1 MGHPPRLFAP
11 GPVEVPE
18 RIRLALGERIY
29 HHRTADF
36 RAILVDVRERL
47 GRLWQAPGWEPLV
60 LNCSG
65 SGAMEGAVVNLMS
78 RGEKAIN
85 VCAGKFGERWGHIL
99 RGYGCEAVEL
109 TLEWGRSVTP
119 DEVLALLAKHP
130 DVKAIYL
137 TSADTST
144 GGEHPIEVLGPA
156 IRAVSDALIVV
167 DCICDFGGARD
178 IRPIDWQI
186 DAAVSCS
193 QKCLL
198 LPPGL
203 GFAALGPR
211 AIQRMES
218 ADISRFY
225 FDWRL
230 ELIRQRDE
238 RLTAW
243 TSAVNL
249 IRGLQESLAMIEE
262 EGLDRVVERY
272 ARQAAAV
279 RAAVRCTGL
288 ELFPELPS
296 SALTAVRCGPDLDGT
311 RVVELAR
318 SKYGYQFVNGQDR
331 LKGEIFRIGHMGV
344 QHDADIV
351 GVVHVLERVLADL
364 GALRSRP
371 GEAVAAA
378 AASLH
383 GAAVEPL
390 RMSRAS

>member
-1 MGHPPRLFAP
+1 MSHPLRLFAP

-18 RIRLALGERIY
+18 RIRLALGEPVY
-29 HHRTADF
+29 HHRSADF
-36 RAILVDVRERL
+36 RSILADVRERL

-99 RGYGCEAVEL
+99 RAYGCEVVEL

-119 DEVLALLAKHP
+119 GEVLALLAKHP
-130 DVKAIYL
+130 DVKAVYL

-156 IRAVSDALIVV
+156 IRAVSDALVVV

-203 GFAALGPR
+203 GLATLGPR
-211 AIQRMES
+211 AIQRMQS
-218 ADISRFY
+218 ADLGRFY
-225 FDWRL
+225 FDWKL
-230 ELIRQRDE
+230 ELVRQRDE

-262 EGLDRVVERY
+262 EGLERVVERY

-279 RAAVRCTGL
+279 GAAVRATGL
-288 ELFPELPS
+288 DLFPELPT
-296 SALTAVRCGPDLDGT
+296 SALTAVRCGPELDGT

-318 SKYGYQFVNGQDR
+318 SKYRYQFVNGQDR
-331 LKGEIFRIGHMGV
+331 LKGKIFRIGNLGV
-344 QHDADIV
+344 QHDADII
-351 GVVHVLERVLADL
+351 GAVHVLERVLADL
-364 GALRSRP
+364 GALRCRP

-378 AASLH
+378 AARMH
-383 GAAVEPL
+383 GVAEERSRV
-390 RMSRAS
+390 SRAS

>member
-18 RIRLALGERIY
+18 RIRLALGEPIY

-36 RAILVDVRERL
+36 RAILVDVRDRL
-47 GRLWQAPGWEPLV
+47 ARLWQAPGWEPLV

-99 RGYGCEAVEL
+99 RAYGCEVAEL

-119 DEVLALLAKHP
+119 GEVLDLLAKHP

-144 GGEHPIEVLGPA
+144 GGEHPIEELGPA
-156 IRAVSDALIVV
+156 IRRVSDALIVV

-218 ADISRFY
+218 ADINRFY

-230 ELIRQRDE
+230 ELVRQRDE

-262 EGLDRVVERY
+262 EGLERVVERY
-272 ARQAAAV
+272 ARQGAAV
-279 RAAVRCTGL
+279 RAAVEATGL
-288 ELFPELPS
+288 ELFPELPT
-296 SALTAVRCGPDLDGT
+296 SALTAVSCGPDLDGT

-318 SKYGYQFVNGQDR
+318 SKYGYQLVNGQDR
-331 LKGEIFRIGHMGV
+331 LRGKIFRIGHMGV
-344 QHDADIV
+344 QHDGDIV
-351 GVVHVLERVLADL
+351 GVVQVLECVLADL
-364 GALRSRP
+364 GALRCQP

-383 GAAVEPL
+383 GVAEDRSPV
-390 RMSRAS
+390 SRAS